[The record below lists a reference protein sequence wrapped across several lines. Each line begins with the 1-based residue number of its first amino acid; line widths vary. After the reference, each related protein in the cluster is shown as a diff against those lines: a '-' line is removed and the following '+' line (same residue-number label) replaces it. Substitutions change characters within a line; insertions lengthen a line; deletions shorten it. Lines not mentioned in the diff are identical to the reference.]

1 MFDRIAGLA
10 LGYEDLNDHD
20 LLRHDPVLGLLAGK
34 LKGGRK
40 DCAALAGKS
49 TLNRLEHA
57 PEGGEPGR
65 YHFFHGYHGH
75 YCFLPLYVFRG
86 AHPLCAVLR
95 PGNADPALGAVRQ
108 LRRILGQFRRRW
120 PDVELIVRADSAY
133 AREEIMAFREGE
145 RDIHYVLGVAR
156 NDRLAGRIAPELLA
170 AKVESE
176 GRGRPVRLYTEFDHG
191 TRTSWSRARRLIAKA
206 EHIPGKP
213 NPRFLVTSLPET
225 ISPRTVYERIYR
237 PRGNAENAIKEQQL
251 DIFADRTSAAPIA
264 ANQLRLL
271 FSAFAS
277 VLMIRL
283 RAAPSHTPASPAPP
297 PAPCASSSSGSAPAS
312 PSPSA
317 ASPSPWTLTTPS
329 RPSSP
334 APAHGSPRSTPPPPG
349 LRTRRP
355 APGRGTGVS
364 PPQGSASTALETRSE
379 RPAKRPPTIPARQ
392 SRPLSGQ
399 LCPDRLRRPAS
410 GKRVRNPGASRPWQK
425 RAAGHGI

>member
-156 NDRLAGRIAPELLA
+156 NDRLAGRMLA
-170 AKVESE
+170 
-176 GRGRPVRLYTEFDHG
+176 GRRTRTPRRQSRVGRPRPTGPPLHRVRPRHPDQLVPRPPPHRQG
-191 TRTSWSRARRLIAKA
+191 RAHPRQAQPPLPR
-206 EHIPGKP
+206 HIPPGDD
-213 NPRFLVTSLPET
+213 LS
-225 ISPRTVYERIYR
+225 
-237 PRGNAENAIKEQQL
+237 EN
-251 DIFADRTSAAPIA
+251 
-264 ANQLRLL
+264 
-271 FSAFAS
+271 
-277 VLMIRL
+277 RL
-283 RAAPSHTPASPAPP
+283 RAHL
-297 PAPCASSSSGSAPAS
+297 
-312 PSPSA
+312 PSPGQRRERHQGTA
-317 ASPSPWTLTTPS
+317 ARHLR
-329 RPSSP
+329 RPHLRRPHRRQP
-334 APAHGSPRSTPPPPG
+334 APAPVLSLRLGSHDPPPRRALAHTRLARATAG
-349 LRTRRP
+349 SLRLKLLRIGARVSVSVRR
-355 APGRGTGVS
+355 VS
-364 PPQGSASTALETRSE
+364 VAMDAHHPFQAEFARACA
-379 RPAKRPPTIPARQ
+379 RFPT
-392 SRPLSGQ
+392 
-399 LCPDRLRRPAS
+399 
-410 GKRVRNPGASRPWQK
+410 
-425 RAAGHGI
+425 